1 MAERPDLRSDR
12 RGLTPVV
19 LLAATMALVLVA
31 CGSDADSSGT
41 AGTAAVTTDVGSG
54 TVPTEREL
62 AGIVRE
68 PAPVVDATTLPSL
81 TDPGTEVAFRAD
93 PGGFQAVYFGYT
105 NCPDVCP
112 TTMSDWTVTLRRLPQ
127 DLADRVSTVMVTV
140 DPDRDNELL
149 PGYVESFVA
158 DAEAAGTTDADLLAA
173 AAEPF
178 GVSYEVTLGDDG
190 DIEVSHSGFL
200 YLVDDE
206 GRLVVTWPFGTSSTE
221 MAADVEQL
229 FAAREGT

>member
-93 PGGFQAVYFGYT
+93 PGGFQAVYFRLHELSRRV
-105 NCPDVCP
+105 PDHHVRLDRHAASSATGSRGP
-112 TTMSDWTVTLRRLPQ
+112 GQHGDGHRRP
-127 DLADRVSTVMVTV
+127 
-140 DPDRDNELL
+140 
-149 PGYVESFVA
+149 
-158 DAEAAGTTDADLLAA
+158 
-173 AAEPF
+173 
-178 GVSYEVTLGDDG
+178 
-190 DIEVSHSGFL
+190 
-200 YLVDDE
+200 
-206 GRLVVTWPFGTSSTE
+206 
-221 MAADVEQL
+221 
-229 FAAREGT
+229 